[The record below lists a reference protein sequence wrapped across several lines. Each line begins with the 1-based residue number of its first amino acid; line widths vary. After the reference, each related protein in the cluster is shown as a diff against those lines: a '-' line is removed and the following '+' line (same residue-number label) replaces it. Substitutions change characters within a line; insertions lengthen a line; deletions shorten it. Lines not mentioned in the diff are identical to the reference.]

1 MKAID
6 TLANSTL
13 MQRLIQAPEANVR
26 ALASSVETTAKSA
39 ADVLSNV
46 VVYMPLFTLHNER
59 HVLNVIGW
67 IESLLGSEGIAVLS
81 PLECALCILA
91 AYTHDLGMTLSS
103 SESADLPDSQDY
115 LRFLD
120 RFLEERQLSQTQAA
134 KLLGVDQPKV
144 SQIYRG
150 RLDDFSL
157 ERLMR
162 FLTALHRDI
171 RIVIDDKPRRGRGR
185 VIVEAA

>member
-1 MKAID
+1 MAKKNLEVTVGSGNVFRDLGLKNPEELLAKA
-6 TLANSTL
+6 
-13 MQRLIQAPEANVR
+13 
-26 ALASSVETTAKSA
+26 K
-39 ADVLSNV
+39 
-46 VVYMPLFTLHNER
+46 
-59 HVLNVIGW
+59 
-67 IESLLGSEGIAVLS
+67 
-81 PLECALCILA
+81 LA
-91 AYTHDLGMTLSS
+91 ARIV
-103 SESADLPDSQDY
+103 QI
-115 LRFLD
+115 
-120 RFLEERQLSQTQAA
+120 LEERQLSQTQAA

-171 RIVIDDKPRRGRGR
+171 RIVIEDKPRRGRGR

>member
-1 MKAID
+1 MARKNLEVTVGSGNVFRDLGLKNPEELLAKA
-6 TLANSTL
+6 
-13 MQRLIQAPEANVR
+13 
-26 ALASSVETTAKSA
+26 K
-39 ADVLSNV
+39 
-46 VVYMPLFTLHNER
+46 
-59 HVLNVIGW
+59 
-67 IESLLGSEGIAVLS
+67 
-81 PLECALCILA
+81 LA
-91 AYTHDLGMTLSS
+91 ARIV
-103 SESADLPDSQDY
+103 QI
-115 LRFLD
+115 
-120 RFLEERQLSQTQAA
+120 LEERQLSQTQAA

-171 RIVIDDKPRRGRGR
+171 RIVIEDKPRRGRGR